1 MFAMALGL
9 VGCGGGGRL
18 DLVLDLPDDG
28 DLRPAGMTT
37 VTVVA
42 QPFSGDPVETTS
54 VIAGDQTF
62 QAGDL
67 PAGEPVAIQVELRD
81 ATGRLVGYGRA
92 LAPVELSVDEITEV
106 RIAVRRPFVYAAS
119 SAGLFTFD
127 PTRDSIDPMYQGRLS
142 PPAPLRTVPL
152 GGDQLA
158 VIRPTEVDLI
168 ATEDHQVAADPIGL
182 AAAANDAAPVPGE
195 RKVVLGVATG
205 FTIVDLETGEVRPID
220 TGGIAITRVTV
231 GVADDGRIMAYG
243 LVNPVA
249 VPEVDEVCA
258 TTSSRIAMIDLAAP
272 DQVTFRDVTMGLA
285 DLAAGV
291 DVAGLFGAAPCTD
304 EIVQFEEG
312 DGAEVHLADLPRAA
326 SVAIQGTRVWGAG
339 TQASKIRY
347 TGGEI
352 DFVEDDAIEIL
363 TSIDLRGGGATQF
376 AMNRRRETMIDTDD
390 PAREHAQVMK
400 PLSALPLDLVVL
412 AGGEFIGVATRYKYH
427 SSALTDG
434 IVVVLPEMDGTVS
447 DLILIDGATLTAAQ
461 RVRTDCDLVTGNA
474 DIFPNWECA
483 TTDEAETPRLGT
495 FEPTALGALFG
506 AR

>member
-1 MFAMALGL
+1 LFALALG
-9 VGCGGGGRL
+9 VAGCGGGGRL
-18 DLVLDLPDDG
+18 ELVLDLPENG

-54 VIAGDQTF
+54 VIAADDTF

-92 LAPVELSVDEITEV
+92 LAPVELSVDEITQV
-106 RIAVRRPFVYAAS
+106 RIAVRRPFLYAAS

-158 VIRPTEVDLI
+158 VVRSTEVDLI

-182 AAAANDAAPVPGE
+182 AATANDAAPVPGQ
-195 RKVVLGVATG
+195 RRVVLGMTTG
-205 FTIVDLETGEVRPID
+205 FVIVDLETGEVRPVD
-220 TGGIAITRVTV
+220 TGGKAIARVTV
-231 GVADDGRIMAYG
+231 GIAEDGRTIAYG

-249 VPEVDEVCA
+249 VPEVDEACA
-258 TTSSRIAMIDLAAP
+258 SAAKSELAMIDLAAP
-272 DQVTFRDVTMGLA
+272 DAVAFRTLDSGLA

-291 DVAGLFGAAPCTD
+291 DAPGLVGAAPCSG
-304 EIVQFEEG
+304 ELVLIEPAGESQ
-312 DGAEVHLADLPRAA
+312 LATLSRAA

-339 TQASKIRY
+339 TDPAQIRY
-347 TGGEI
+347 TGPDI
-352 DFVEDDAIEIL
+352 DYVEDDAIELL
-363 TSIDLRGGGATQF
+363 TFVDLRGGGPTQF
-376 AMNRRRETMIDTDD
+376 TLGRNRETMIDMDD
-390 PAREHAQVMK
+390 PAHEHAQVMK
-400 PLSALPLDLVVL
+400 PMSALPLDLVVL
-412 AGGEFIGVATRYKYH
+412 AGGEFVAVATRYMYH
-427 SSALTDG
+427 SNALTSG
-434 IVVVLPEMDGTVS
+434 ITIVLPQMDATTS
-447 DLILIDGATLTAAQ
+447 DLILVDGATLTAAQ
-461 RVRTDCDLVTGNA
+461 RIRTDCDLTTGQA
-474 DIFPNWECA
+474 DIFPNWECGA
-483 TTDEAETPRLGT
+483 PDEAEVPRLGT
-495 FEPTALGALFG
+495 FEPSALGALFG